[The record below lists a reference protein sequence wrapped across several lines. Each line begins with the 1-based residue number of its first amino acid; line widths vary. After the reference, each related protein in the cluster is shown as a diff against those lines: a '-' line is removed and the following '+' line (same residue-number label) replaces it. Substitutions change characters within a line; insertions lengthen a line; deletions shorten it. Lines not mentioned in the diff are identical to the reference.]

1 MYSMDYSKLGER
13 IREERLKR
21 HVTQAELA
29 EAVDISTTYIG
40 QIERGEKSLTLD
52 TLVKIVNYFDVTV
65 DYLLRDSLEEYHSED
80 IDEWNRLITGKST
93 KERQAMIDI
102 IKKVNDFKTI

>member
-1 MYSMDYSKLGER
+1 MDYSKLGER

-21 HVTQAELA
+21 RLTQEKLA

-52 TLVKIVNYFDVTV
+52 TFVGIANCLELSM
-65 DYLLRDSLEEYHSED
+65 DYLLRDSLIISEKD
-80 IDEWNRLITGKST
+80 LSDDWAQLTAGRSNAE
-93 KERQAMIDI
+93 
-102 IKKVNDFKTI
+102 KKMMMEIVRAVVSCISKK